1 MYYAL
6 CIKNTNLHIKDSDVF
21 LCEIVNSKDA
31 SEVIAVKLFERRY
44 WISKWFWKVVERN
57 MKGLCWFEEKNH
69 FVEDNITEVKP
80 ILICI

>member
-6 CIKNTNLHIKDSDVF
+6 CIKNTYLHINDSDVF

-44 WISKWFWKVVERN
+44 
-57 MKGLCWFEEKNH
+57 
-69 FVEDNITEVKP
+69 
-80 ILICI
+80 